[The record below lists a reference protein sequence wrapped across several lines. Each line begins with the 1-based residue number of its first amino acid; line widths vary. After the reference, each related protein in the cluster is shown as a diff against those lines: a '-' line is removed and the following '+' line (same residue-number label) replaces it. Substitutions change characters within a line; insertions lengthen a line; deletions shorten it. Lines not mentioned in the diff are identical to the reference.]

1 MTNVKG
7 VYQTTYEYNEQGK
20 VVLEQ
25 YFDAQGQPMKN
36 NDGFVKVVRTWNEDG
51 SLASEVGE

>member
-1 MTNVKG
+1 M
-7 VYQTTYEYNEQGK
+7 YQTTYDYNEQGK

-36 NDGFVKVVRTWNEDG
+36 SDGFVKVVRTWNEDG
-51 SLASEVGE
+51 ILASEVGE